1 MYKNLFSQKN
11 KSLVSALALIA
22 AMTSGSHA
30 YAQTET
36 VNIQLITNTAITTV
50 DVSDMD
56 FGEYFLI
63 PAGGDNPTLTLSD
76 DGSVNVTI
84 ANNANSSVAQ
94 LTAPATEG
102 VVTVQAPAAIGLTM
116 TRSSTTDIVDAA
128 LSLTAVTYRTATEN
142 GNINADNANGP
153 VTVVAG
159 ATPETVTFGGTITAT
174 TVPADATH
182 TAQFD
187 VTFSF

>member
-1 MYKNLFSQKN
+1 MKKLPLLKGIG
-11 KSLVSALALIA
+11 LTSAVALIA
-22 AMTSGSHA
+22 GTAGPA

-36 VNIQLITNTAITTV
+36 VNAQLITNSAITTV

-63 PAGGDNPTLTLSD
+63 PAGGDNPTLTLTD
-76 DGSVNVTI
+76 TGAVNVTV
-84 ANNANSSVAQ
+84 ANNANSTVTQ

-102 VVTVQAPAAIGLTM
+102 VVTVQVPAAVGLTM
-116 TRSSTTDIVDAA
+116 TRTNTVDIADAG

-142 GNINADNANGP
+142 GNINADNSNGP

-174 TVPADATH
+174 AQPADATH

-187 VTFSF
+187 VTFTF